1 MLTAF
6 NLDFGDSSESTG
18 IREINTDPAPRS
30 AEGRLPLGDDRRRLP
45 KQEGKNPS
53 PTGVGRSAWYSLDG
67 RKLDGKP
74 TVKGL
79 YIHEGRKVVIP

>member
-18 IREINTDPAPRS
+18 IREIDTDPAPRS

-45 KQEGKNPS
+45 KQENKNPA
-53 PTGVGRSAWYSLDG
+53 P
-67 RKLDGKP
+67 
-74 TVKGL
+74 
-79 YIHEGRKVVIP
+79 